1 MRITARILF
10 VSFFSLLIVFICQK
24 PVYAQTLAQITPTS
38 VVGQTITQSSN
49 STNTN
54 DYLTPN
60 TDPNVPQNRDT
71 YTQVVLINVMSAVM
85 CQLTGIDPTTPN
97 QPCLGID
104 PTTGKIGMAPA
115 STTQTFG
122 QAQQSQPQI
131 GGALGVMSGYISSLY
146 VP

>member
-10 VSFFSLLIVFICQK
+10 VSLFSLLIVSICQN
-24 PVYAQTLAQITPTS
+24 PAYAQTPAQTT
-38 VVGQTITQSSN
+38 
-49 STNTN
+49 TN

-60 TDPNVPQNRDT
+60 TDSNVPQNRDT

-104 PTTGKIGMAPA
+104 PATGKIGMAPP
-115 STTQTFG
+115 TNQTFG
-122 QAQQSQPQI
+122 QAQQSQ
-131 GGALGVMSGYISSLY
+131 
-146 VP
+146 